1 MRNTTAIKTLEDLKK
16 NRFDPDYDVPKALYD
31 AIEELIEA
39 ELAKEAE
46 EEEYSVDDLT
56 PEEVQEFRD
65 EVYMRYGFEDGDPWA
80 DREEETGADD
90 YDYCAHNGWRK
101 GYVDSTT
108 LAMWDAGMKES
119 DFM

>member
-1 MRNTTAIKTLEDLKK
+1 MRNTTIRTLEDLKN

-31 AIEELIEA
+31 AIEEMIEA
-39 ELAKEAE
+39 ELAREAE

-65 EVYMRYGFEDGDPWA
+65 EVYMRYGFECDPWA

-90 YDYCAHNGWRK
+90 YDYCAHNGWRR
-101 GYVDSTT
+101 GYVGAHTV
-108 LAMWDAGMKES
+108 AMWDAGMDDR
-119 DFM
+119 DF